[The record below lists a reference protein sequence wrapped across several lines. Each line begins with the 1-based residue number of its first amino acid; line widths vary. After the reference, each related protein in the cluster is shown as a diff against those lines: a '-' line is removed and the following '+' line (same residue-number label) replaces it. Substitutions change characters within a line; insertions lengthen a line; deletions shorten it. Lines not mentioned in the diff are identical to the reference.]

1 MTRGLLHIAS
11 ILRLSLRQSAGWIV
25 FSLLLSACVEITHV
39 EYSQFDTFKTKGIP
53 LGWVA
58 DFSPHPADSA
68 ELDRSLYDVVLT
80 IRFNS
85 RSRSRNIVLDIEE
98 YSLSHPAPD
107 STRLDLTLFSDNGK
121 PLGNGNLGLF
131 EITDTLRHGVPI
143 HEGYSV
149 SISTPL
155 SPEET
160 VGINAIG
167 ISLSKT
173 GSITPLR
180 IKNPLN

>member
-11 ILRLSLRQSAGWIV
+11 ILRLSLRRSAGWIV
-25 FSLLLSACVEITHV
+25 FSLLLSACVEITPV
-39 EYSQFDTFKTKGIP
+39 EYSQFDTFKTNGIP
-53 LGWVA
+53 MGWVA

-68 ELDRSLYDVVLT
+68 DLDKGLFDVVLT
-80 IRFNS
+80 VRFNS
-85 RSRSRNIVLDIEE
+85 RSRSRNIVLDVEE

-107 STRLDLTLFSDNGK
+107 STRLDITLFSDNGK

-131 EITDTLRHGVPI
+131 EITDTLRRAVPI
-143 HEGYSV
+143 HEGYMI

-167 ISLSKT
+167 ISLART
-173 GSITPLR
+173 GGNTPLR
-180 IKNPLN
+180 IKNPLY